1 MTRSGRG
8 HLSEVWK
15 ERREGGRVTVRGE
28 KIPVGGRHSPGVTPA
43 AGTTVRR
50 PVGPARSG
58 RRGAGVSGK
67 SRWWRTVAF
76 TPPERG
82 LVRRRGGVEVGKA
95 ALLTASPRG
104 GGGPD
109 RRRQQ
114 GWREAVCLDSLE
126 IAPRGFADP
135 LDVGCGGERGVR
147 GGPRRSLNGWE
158 DGASKRQRTARIL

>member
-1 MTRSGRG
+1 MWDGDSPDQEDSKREECKCSGDTKCRKG
-8 HLSEVWK
+8 Q
-15 ERREGGRVTVRGE
+15 
-28 KIPVGGRHSPGVTPA
+28 
-43 AGTTVRR
+43 
-50 PVGPARSG
+50 
-58 RRGAGVSGK
+58 
-67 SRWWRTVAF
+67 
-76 TPPERG
+76 
-82 LVRRRGGVEVGKA
+82 EVGKA

-114 GWREAVCLDSLE
+114 GWREAVSLDSLE

-135 LDVGCGGERGVR
+135 LDVGCGRERGVR